1 MTLQDSRVS
10 NAFRQDETAQ
20 RNKEAEERANLVD
33 WVDGQGR
40 FKLGGYWV
48 TSVSPS
54 KDTVYIGFTGQVV
67 QTVQINDN
75 PMVVTSPDGQQKAH
89 VYVRTSV
96 EWQEVMRQRTRRD
109 EILNE
114 KLTQAR
120 AEAEREIAELS
131 EDWTEEQGSA
141 MPAAAS
147 SPMTR
152 RDDMIQDDVQP
163 EPPTQIKDCAFDEPH
178 FDCEPCRAHFQEPS
192 LRREHERTEGHKE
205 LAGAEAI

>member
-54 KDTVYIGFTGQVV
+54 NDTVYIGFTGQVV
-67 QTVQINDN
+67 QTIQINDN
-75 PMVVTSPDGQQKAH
+75 PIEVISPDGQQKAR
-89 VYVRTSV
+89 VYVRTSA
-96 EWQEVMRQRTRRD
+96 EWQEVMTQRTRCD

-114 KLTQAR
+114 KLAAAR
-120 AEAEREIAELS
+120 AEAEREIIELS
-131 EDWTEEQGSA
+131 EDWTEVQGSA

-147 SPMTR
+147 SPTTK
-152 RDDMIQDDVQP
+152 RDDIIEDS
-163 EPPTQIKDCAFDEPH
+163 TQIENCAFDEPH
-178 FDCEPCRAHFQEPS
+178 FDCEPCRAHFQDPA
-192 LRREHERTEGHKE
+192 LRREHERTAGHKE
-205 LAGAEAI
+205 LAGTETI